1 TPEKQIP
8 GAAVCLEN
16 ANVYNAFSTAAA
28 NFIEIMNISIILILI
43 SLNCCT
49 AQVATC
55 KDDADNNPPNVVSS
69 SIMKSEG
76 NPAWAPS
83 AQNVDRNRDHSIVR
97 TMANFIANN
106 INIKVLA
113 YSDDPPNLP
122 PRNEK
127 SKAKGVLLVDNRAND
142 AAAWFVH
149 TVPNF
154 LAYLGGYSWP
164 PTETAKGHMFLCLSL
179 SEAHL
184 NSVAKAVRYQEPYIY
199 VNNLTPALLNQHI
212 ELSNLATGVEIRLT
226 PFLEHAKFTTKGVRA
241 AANIQAF
248 GKHTKSFADIYSRI
262 LRSKLSAS
270 IRIWAP
276 YDAKSKSICKGQH
289 KLRKIASPMQFAGNQ
304 VSREV
309 DSTNWAL
316 VDGKNTVCLTTNDY
330 KKQLPSWFCSKV
342 ALHRL
347 QLAKMIIMSFVYKP
361 PNEISTKVMKSGPDP
376 AWGNSV
382 RSINNA
388 QHSIGRTM
396 VDFVRNTPQIKVLAY
411 NNDPPNLPPGK
422 ETSKAKGVLLVDN
435 TVTDAAA
442 WFIHTAPNF
451 LAHLGGYTWPAA
463 ETAKGHMFLCLSL
476 NEIHLNSVAKALR
489 YQEPYIYANNL
500 PVAILNQ
507 HEELSNLV
515 NGIEVR
521 VTPFLEHARFVTKR
535 TQVEA
540 NVQVFG
546 KHTKSFSDI
555 YGRVLRNKLS
565 ASIRIWAH
573 SDARSKS
580 ICKGQH
586 KLRKIASP
594 MQFADSEVSREADS
608 TRWALVEGKNTV
620 CLTTNDY
627 KSGLNPAWA
636 PSAQPIQSNNG
647 HSIVQTMAHFVA
659 DNPNIKVLAYSDDPP
674 NLPPRNEKSKA
685 KGVLLIDNSAAN
697 AAAWLVHT
705 VPKFL
710 SHLGGYSWPQTE
722 TAKGHIFLCLSINE
736 ESLNAV
742 ARAVR
747 YQEPYI
753 YANNLP
759 LALLNQHNELS
770 NLATG
775 VEIRVTPFL
784 EHAKLATRNNGANV
798 QAFGKHTKSFAD
810 MYERVLRNK
819 LSAKIRIW
827 APSDTRSKS
836 ICKGQYHLRK
846 IVSPMQFD
854 GVQVSREADSA
865 KWALVEGKNTV
876 CFTTND
882 YKATEKQ
889 IPGAAVCLENANV
902 YNAFTANPVWTRS
915 AQAIDQGRGHSVFT
929 TMASFI
935 ADHMNIKVLAYSD
948 DPPNLPP
955 RNEKSKAKVDSTVTD
970 AAAWFVHTVPNF
982 LAHLGGYSWPPAE
995 TTKGHIFLCVSFIEA
1010 HLNSVAKA
1018 IRYQEPYIYAN
1029 NLSPALLNQHN
1040 ELSNLATGVEIRITP
1055 FLEHAKFTTKAA
1067 QVAANIQA
1075 FGKHSK
1081 SFADM
1086 YARVLRNRLSANIR
1100 IWAPSDARSK
1110 SICKGQY
1117 QLRKIASP
1125 MQFDG
1130 VQVSR
1135 EADSA
1140 KWALVEGKNTVCFTT
1155 NDYKMSE
1162 KQIPGAAVCLENAGV
1177 LLIDHTGNDAAAWFV
1192 HTVPNFLAHL
1202 GGYSWPPAETA
1213 KGHMFL
1219 CVSFTEVHLNSVAK
1233 AIRYQEPYIYANNL
1247 SPPLLNQHRELS
1259 NLVNG
1264 VEIRVT
1270 PFLDHSKFITK
1281 REQVAA
1287 NIQAFGKHRKSFA
1300 DMYAKILRSK
1310 LSASIRIWAPS
1321 DTRSKSICKG
1331 QYHLRKIVSPM
1342 QFDGVQVSR
1351 EADSAKWAWVE
1362 GKNTVC
1368 FTTNDYKMNEKQIP
1382 GAAVCLENAGVLLI
1396 DHTGNDA
1403 AAWFVHTVPNFLAHL
1418 GGYSW
1423 PPAETAKGHMFLCV
1437 SFTEVHLNSVAK
1449 AIRYQ
1454 EPYIYANNLSPPL
1467 LNQHEEL
1474 SNLVNGVEV
1483 RVTPFLDHSKF
1494 ITKREQ
1500 VAANIQA
1507 FGKHR
1512 KSFADMYAKILRSK
1526 LSASIRIWAPSDKR
1540 SKSICKGQYHLRK
1553 IASPMQFDG
1562 VQVSREADSAKWALV
1577 EGKNIVCLTT
1587 NDYKLIIQQM
1597 QLRGLCTPRLIFLH
1611 ISVVILG
1618 LNQKLPKD
1626 TCFCVYRKA
1635 IRHQEPYI
1643 YANNLPVAIL
1653 NQYMELS
1660 NLVNGV
1666 DARITPFLEHAKFTT
1681 KAVHAVANIQAFGK
1695 HSKSFAD
1702 MYARILRKKFS
1713 ASIRIWAPSDARS
1726 KSICNGQYQLRKI
1739 VSPMQLAV
1747 NNANINVL
1755 AYSDDPPNL
1764 PPRNEKSKAKGVLLV
1779 DNRVNDAAAWFV
1791 HTVPNFLAYLGG
1803 YSWPAAETAN
1813 GHMFLCLSL
1822 NEAHLNSVAK
1832 AIRYQEPYIYANNMP
1847 AAILS
1852 QHIELSNLAT
1862 GVEIRIT
1869 PFLEHAKFVTKAAQ
1883 AAANIQAFGKHT
1895 KSFADI
1901 YAKVLRNKLS
1911 ASIRIWAPSD
1921 ARSKSICKGQYQ
1933 LRKVA
1938 SPMQLA
1944 DSQVSREADST
1955 RWALVEG
1962 KNTVCFTTNDYKM
1975 NEKQIPGAAVC
1986 LENAGVLL
1994 VDNVADAAAWF
2005 VHTAPNF
2012 LAHLGGYSW
2021 PPAETAKGHMF
2032 LCISI
2037 NKAHLNLVGKAI
2049 RHQEPYI
2056 YANNLPAAILNQYM
2070 ELSNLVNGV
2079 DVRITPF
2086 LEHAQFMTKGVQAA
2100 ANIQAF
2106 GKHSK
2111 SFADMYARILRKKFS
2126 ASIRIWAPSDAR
2138 SKSIC
2143 NRQYQLR
2150 KITSPMQL
2158 DGVQVSREADSAKWA
2173 LIDGKNTVCFT
2184 TNDYKA
2190 TEKQTPGAA
2199 VCLENAGVYNAFR
2212 TAAINPFGFPI
2223 FSLLMM
2229 LTAGILIFISLKTCI
2244 AQVATCKDDGNVNPP
2259 NALSSKLLKSAL
2271 NPAWAPSGANIDRN
2285 AGHSIIRTMANFVQH
2300 HAQINVLAYSDDPPN
2315 LPPRNEKSKTKGVL
2329 LVDNRDDAAAW
2340 FVHTVPNFLAY
2351 LSAYS
2356 WPATETPKGHMF
2368 LCVSFSKVHLNSVG
2382 KAIRHQEPYIYAN
2395 NLPVAILNQYMELSN
2410 LVNGVDVRVTPFL
2423 GHEKFV
2429 TKREQVETNI
2439 QAFGKHTKSFADMY
2453 AKILRSKLSASIRI
2467 WAPSDKRSKSICKGQ
2482 YHLRKI
2488 VSPMQLDGV
2497 QVSRESDSAKWA
2509 LIEGKNTV
2517 CFTTNDYKTPEKQIP
2532 GAAVCLEN
2540 ANPPNVVS
2548 SSIIKS
2554 EANPVWAPSAQNVN
2568 HDREHSIV
2576 RTIAHFIANNGDIK
2590 VLAYSDDPPNLP
2602 PRNEKSKAKGVLLVD
2617 NTGTDAAAW
2626 FVHTVP
2632 NFLAH
2637 LGGYSWPAAETAKG
2651 HMFLCLSL
2659 NEAHLNS
2666 VAKAIRYQEPFIYA
2680 NNLSPALL
2688 TQHNELSNLAT
2699 GAEIRVTPFLE
2710 HAKFTTKA
2718 AVRAAANIQA
2728 IGKHTKSFADMYA
2741 KVLKN
2746 KLAASIRIWAPSDTR
2761 SKSIC
2766 KGQYHLRKIVSP
2778 MQLAGNQVSR
2788 EADSAK
2794 WALVEGKNI
2803 VCLTTND
2810 YKVLCIQTS
2819 KCFTNKNYAITRK
2832 ASLGPFGANY

>member
-184 NSVAKAVRYQEPYIY
+184 NSVAKA
-199 VNNLTPALLNQHI
+199 
-212 ELSNLATGVEIRLT
+212 
-226 PFLEHAKFTTKGVRA
+226 
-241 AANIQAF
+241 
-248 GKHTKSFADIYSRI
+248 
-262 LRSKLSAS
+262 
-270 IRIWAP
+270 
-276 YDAKSKSICKGQH
+276 
-289 KLRKIASPMQFAGNQ
+289 
-304 VSREV
+304 
-309 DSTNWAL
+309 
-316 VDGKNTVCLTTNDY
+316 
-330 KKQLPSWFCSKV
+330 
-342 ALHRL
+342 
-347 QLAKMIIMSFVYKP
+347 
-361 PNEISTKVMKSGPDP
+361 
-376 AWGNSV
+376 
-382 RSINNA
+382 
-388 QHSIGRTM
+388 
-396 VDFVRNTPQIKVLAY
+396 
-411 NNDPPNLPPGK
+411 
-422 ETSKAKGVLLVDN
+422 
-435 TVTDAAA
+435 
-442 WFIHTAPNF
+442 
-451 LAHLGGYTWPAA
+451 
-463 ETAKGHMFLCLSL
+463 
-476 NEIHLNSVAKALR
+476 LR

-620 CLTTNDY
+620 CL
-627 KSGLNPAWA
+627 
-636 PSAQPIQSNNG
+636 
-647 HSIVQTMAHFVA
+647 
-659 DNPNIKVLAYSDDPP
+659 
-674 NLPPRNEKSKA
+674 
-685 KGVLLIDNSAAN
+685 
-697 AAAWLVHT
+697 
-705 VPKFL
+705 
-710 SHLGGYSWPQTE
+710 
-722 TAKGHIFLCLSINE
+722 
-736 ESLNAV
+736 
-742 ARAVR
+742 
-747 YQEPYI
+747 
-753 YANNLP
+753 
-759 LALLNQHNELS
+759 
-770 NLATG
+770 
-775 VEIRVTPFL
+775 
-784 EHAKLATRNNGANV
+784 
-798 QAFGKHTKSFAD
+798 
-810 MYERVLRNK
+810 
-819 LSAKIRIW
+819 
-827 APSDTRSKS
+827 
-836 ICKGQYHLRK
+836 
-846 IVSPMQFD
+846 
-854 GVQVSREADSA
+854 
-865 KWALVEGKNTV
+865 
-876 CFTTND
+876 TTND

>member
-330 KKQLPSWFCSKV
+330 KIAERQIPGAAVCLENAGVYNAFRTAALNKQLPSWFCSKV

-1643 YANNLPVAIL
+1643 YANNLP
-1653 NQYMELS
+1653 
-1660 NLVNGV
+1660 
-1666 DARITPFLEHAKFTT
+1666 
-1681 KAVHAVANIQAFGK
+1681 
-1695 HSKSFAD
+1695 
-1702 MYARILRKKFS
+1702 
-1713 ASIRIWAPSDARS
+1713 
-1726 KSICNGQYQLRKI
+1726 
-1739 VSPMQLAV
+1739 
-1747 NNANINVL
+1747 
-1755 AYSDDPPNL
+1755 
-1764 PPRNEKSKAKGVLLV
+1764 
-1779 DNRVNDAAAWFV
+1779 
-1791 HTVPNFLAYLGG
+1791 
-1803 YSWPAAETAN
+1803 
-1813 GHMFLCLSL
+1813 
-1822 NEAHLNSVAK
+1822 
-1832 AIRYQEPYIYANNMP
+1832 
-1847 AAILS
+1847 
-1852 QHIELSNLAT
+1852 
-1862 GVEIRIT
+1862 
-1869 PFLEHAKFVTKAAQ
+1869 
-1883 AAANIQAFGKHT
+1883 
-1895 KSFADI
+1895 
-1901 YAKVLRNKLS
+1901 
-1911 ASIRIWAPSD
+1911 
-1921 ARSKSICKGQYQ
+1921 
-1933 LRKVA
+1933 
-1938 SPMQLA
+1938 
-1944 DSQVSREADST
+1944 
-1955 RWALVEG
+1955 
-1962 KNTVCFTTNDYKM
+1962 
-1975 NEKQIPGAAVC
+1975 
-1986 LENAGVLL
+1986 
-1994 VDNVADAAAWF
+1994 
-2005 VHTAPNF
+2005 
-2012 LAHLGGYSW
+2012 
-2021 PPAETAKGHMF
+2021 
-2032 LCISI
+2032 
-2037 NKAHLNLVGKAI
+2037 
-2049 RHQEPYI
+2049 
-2056 YANNLPAAILNQYM
+2056 AAILNQYM